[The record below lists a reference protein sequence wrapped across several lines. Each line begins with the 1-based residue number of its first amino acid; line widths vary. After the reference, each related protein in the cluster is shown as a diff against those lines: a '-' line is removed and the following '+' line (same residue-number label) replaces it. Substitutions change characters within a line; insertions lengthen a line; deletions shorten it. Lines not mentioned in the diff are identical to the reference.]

1 MILTTASVSGHRG
14 NPHLGATAHAAAKGG
29 VIAMSRQFA
38 AEGAS
43 LGIRSNTISPGAVIT
58 PGLIAALTPE
68 YRQQME
74 DLHPIGR
81 AGRPEDIAYCALYLV
96 SDEASWVTGADFV
109 LDGGLS
115 SIT

>member
-1 MILTTASVSGHRG
+1 
-14 NPHLGATAHAAAKGG
+14 
-29 VIAMSRQFA
+29 MSRQFA